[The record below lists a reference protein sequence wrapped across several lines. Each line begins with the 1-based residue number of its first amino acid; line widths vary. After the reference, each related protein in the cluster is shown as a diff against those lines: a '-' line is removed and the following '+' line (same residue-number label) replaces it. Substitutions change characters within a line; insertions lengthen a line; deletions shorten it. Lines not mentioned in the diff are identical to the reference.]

1 MKNQF
6 AKSLALGDTVQDV
19 FVVSRISLGQYERG
33 EYLRLRLAD
42 RSGKISGVMW
52 SGAAEAYRSVHSG
65 DLVRVEGRVE
75 CYRGE
80 LQVKVNSLS
89 KVPLD
94 ERIDPADFL
103 PRSRYSQEELCQRL
117 RDVVDQIQ
125 DGPCRSLLEVLLADE
140 AMMEQFSRAP
150 AGKTWH
156 HAYLGGL
163 LEHTLTVAELCRL
176 AAPFYPKVNLDL
188 LITGAV
194 LHDLGKTREL
204 TYSVAF
210 DYTTEGRLIGHVV
223 MGYQLLEQYAAQ
235 LENFPRDTLTYL
247 GHMILSHHGQAERS
261 PVLPMT
267 LEACLLHYLENMDAQ
282 IMATL
287 REMEKSRE
295 IGRDWTEYIGLLGRM
310 LFAGGLPVDVSPA
323 GEEETESLD

>member
-6 AKSLALGDTVQDV
+6 AKSLSLGDTVQDV
-19 FVVSRISLGQYERG
+19 FVVSRVSLGQYERG

-42 RSGKISGVMW
+42 KSGKISGVMW
-52 SGAAEAYRSVHSG
+52 SGASEAYRSVRSG
-65 DLVRVEGRVE
+65 DLVWVEGRVE

-80 LQVKVNSLS
+80 LQVKVSSLS
-89 KVPLD
+89 KVPFD

-103 PRSRYSQEELCQRL
+103 PQSRYSQEELRGRL
-117 RDVVDQIQ
+117 RELVDQVQ
-125 DGPCRSLLEVLLADE
+125 DASCRGLLETLLRDE
-140 AMMEQFSRAP
+140 EMMVQLSRAP

-176 AAPFYPKVNLDL
+176 AAPFYPKVNVDL
-188 LITGAV
+188 LITGAI
-194 LHDLGKTREL
+194 LHDLGKTKEL
-204 TYSVAF
+204 TYGVAF

-223 MGYQLLEQYAAQ
+223 MGYELLQHYAAQ
-235 LENFPRDTLTYL
+235 LEDFPRDTLTYL

-310 LFAGGLPVDVSPA
+310 LFAGGLPEDVPSV
-323 GEEETESLD
+323 EEEAESPD